1 MTFGRVCPA
10 PWPHPDPQGAVV
22 AVRRS
27 LLLPAVA
34 LALLT
39 ACGTEVP
46 DVAGPVGSPV
56 ASAPPSTASLPA
68 VAAPTPS
75 PSVRVIDVSVA
86 GGSVMGPGS
95 RVEAALGEDLVLRVT
110 SDVADE
116 VHVHGYDERAEVPAG
131 GTVEILFTADIPGG
145 FEVEL
150 EGTGQLLFQLRVA

>member
-1 MTFGRVCPA
+1 MTYGRVHPA
-10 PWPHPDPQGAVV
+10 PGAHPDPQGAVV

-27 LLLPAVA
+27 LLLPAVT

-46 DVAGPVGSPV
+46 DVAAPVGSPV

-86 GGSVMGPGS
+86 GGSVTGPGS
-95 RVEAALGEDLVLRVT
+95 RVEAALGEDLVIRVT
-110 SDVADE
+110 SDMADE

-131 GTVEILFTADIPGG
+131 GTVEIPFTADIPGG

>member
-1 MTFGRVCPA
+1 M
-10 PWPHPDPQGAVV
+10 
-22 AVRRS
+22 AVRRF
-27 LLLPAVA
+27 LLLPAVT

-46 DVAGPVGSPV
+46 DVAAPGGSPV
-56 ASAPPSTASLPA
+56 ASAPTSTASLPA

-86 GGSVMGPGS
+86 GGSVTGPGS
-95 RVEAALGEDLVLRVT
+95 RVEAALGEDLVIRVT
-110 SDVADE
+110 SDTADE

-131 GTVEILFTADIPGG
+131 GTVEIPFTADIPGG

>member
-1 MTFGRVCPA
+1 M
-10 PWPHPDPQGAVV
+10 

-27 LLLPAVA
+27 LVLPAVA
-34 LALLT
+34 LAGLT

-46 DVAGPVGSPV
+46 DAAAPAGSPV
-56 ASAPPSTASLPA
+56 VSTLPSSPVA
-68 VAAPTPS
+68 VAAPSPAPS
-75 PSVRVIDVSVA
+75 ARVIEVSVA
-86 GGSVMGPGS
+86 AGSVTGPGS
-95 RVEAALGEDLVLRVT
+95 RVEAALGEELVVRVS

-131 GTVEILFTADIPGG
+131 GTVELPFTADIPGG

>member
-1 MTFGRVCPA
+1 M
-10 PWPHPDPQGAVV
+10 

-68 VAAPTPS
+68 VAAPA

-131 GTVEILFTADIPGG
+131 GTVEIPFTADIPGG
-145 FEVEL
+145 FDVEL

>member
-1 MTFGRVCPA
+1 M
-10 PWPHPDPQGAVV
+10 

-27 LLLPAVA
+27 LLLPAVT

-46 DVAGPVGSPV
+46 APVGSPV
-56 ASAPPSTASLPA
+56 ASAPTSTASLPA

-75 PSVRVIDVSVA
+75 LSVRVIDVSVA
-86 GGSVMGPGS
+86 GGSVTGPGS
-95 RVEAALGEDLVLRVT
+95 RVEAALGEDLVIRVT
-110 SDVADE
+110 SDMADE

-131 GTVEILFTADIPGG
+131 GTVEIPFTADIPGG